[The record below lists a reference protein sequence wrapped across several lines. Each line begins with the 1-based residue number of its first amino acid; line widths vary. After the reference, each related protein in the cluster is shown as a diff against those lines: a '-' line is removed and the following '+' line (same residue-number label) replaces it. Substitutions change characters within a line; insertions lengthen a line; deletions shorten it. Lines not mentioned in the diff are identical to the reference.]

1 MPWTKGQ
8 SGNPAGR
15 PKGARDKLSD
25 AMYEEAVEHWGNH
38 GPAALDKV
46 VEESPARYLQFMAQI
61 LPKSHD
67 VSIDDT
73 RRAIDEYSAEELAAM
88 IGPTS
93 KVA

>member
-8 SGNPAGR
+8 SGNPSGR
-15 PKGARDKLSD
+15 PKGARDKLSE
-25 AMYEEAVEHWGNH
+25 AMYEDAVKKWVKH
-38 GPAALDKV
+38 GDAVL
-46 VEESPARYLQFMAQI
+46 EEMVKDNPARWLQFMAQI